1 MLKSVVADFR
11 DGYNETLAIYGLMT
25 HNFLKPPTSMLC
37 FDYSAKRLI
46 LHSYINNTGK
56 IIADAQITN
65 GGPVIL
71 VQPENEYLNGFAS
84 GFSPNPY
91 YVQDVEDEWRN
102 TGIVMP
108 FTV

>member
-1 MLKSVVADFR
+1 MVDFR
-11 DGYNETLAIYGLMT
+11 GGYSETPAIYGLMT
-25 HNFLKPPTSMLC
+25 QNFFKPPTSMS
-37 FDYSAKRLI
+37 YPNRSEKELI

-108 FTV
+108 FTVR

>member
-1 MLKSVVADFR
+1 MGDFPG
-11 DGYNETLAIYGLMT
+11 GYSETLAVYGPMT
-25 HNFLKPPTSMLC
+25 QNILKLLTSMLRC
-37 FDYSAKRLI
+37 SDCLEIELI
-46 LHSYINNTGK
+46 LYSYINNTGK
-56 IIADAQITN
+56 IIAEAQITN

-102 TGIVMP
+102 TGIVIP

>member
-1 MLKSVVADFR
+1 MLKSVVADFQ
-11 DGYNETLAIYGLMT
+11 DGYSETAAIYGLMT
-25 HNFLKPPTSMLC
+25 QSILKPPTSTPC
-37 FDYSAKRLI
+37 SDHSKKKLI
-46 LHSYINNTGK
+46 VHSYINNTGK
-56 IIADAQITN
+56 IIAEAQITN

-91 YVQDVEDEWRN
+91 YVQDVEDEWRS